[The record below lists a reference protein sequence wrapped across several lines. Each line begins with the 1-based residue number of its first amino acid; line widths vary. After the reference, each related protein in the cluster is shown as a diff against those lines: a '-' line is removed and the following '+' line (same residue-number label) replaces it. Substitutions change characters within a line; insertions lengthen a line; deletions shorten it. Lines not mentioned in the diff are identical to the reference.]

1 MRNACKAAINLY
13 YRKLLLAVPWGF
25 FSGCVAK
32 SLDPIRLWLRWQQ
45 RLQSNYKA
53 PNRTASHT
61 YIDVDIV

>member
-32 SLDPIRLWLRWQQ
+32 SFGSDPSVAALATKVTKQL
-45 RLQSNYKA
+45 
-53 PNRTASHT
+53 
-61 YIDVDIV
+61 